1 MIEAVCGEPEGPRMA
16 VNYRDN
22 RKARQER
29 TSPGPWIALV
39 AVAVGLIYLGP
50 EVTETMTRMVSTM
63 LRLPTF

>member
-1 MIEAVCGEPEGPRMA
+1 MA

-29 TSPGPWIALV
+29 TSPGRWIALV
-39 AVAVGLIYLGP
+39 VVAVGLIYLGP

>member
-1 MIEAVCGEPEGPRMA
+1 MA
-16 VNYRDN
+16 ISYRDK
-22 RKARQER
+22 RKTRQER
-29 TSPGPWIALV
+29 TSSGPWIALV